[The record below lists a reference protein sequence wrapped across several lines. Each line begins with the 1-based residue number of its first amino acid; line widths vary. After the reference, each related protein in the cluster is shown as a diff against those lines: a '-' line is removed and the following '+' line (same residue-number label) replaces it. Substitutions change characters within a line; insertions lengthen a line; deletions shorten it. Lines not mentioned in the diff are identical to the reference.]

1 MEEKWVGADQ
11 LTRLIGFVSRLAD
24 EIGKLR

>member
-1 MEEKWVGADQ
+1 MEKADQ
-11 LTRLIGFVSRLAD
+11 LARLIGFVSRLAD